1 MLEFDVRVL
10 TLLTV
15 TMKHNKTKDESMKLG
30 VRNYEVDIS
39 DMCLVIAGV
48 IA

>member
-30 VRNYEVDIS
+30 VRNYEVGIS